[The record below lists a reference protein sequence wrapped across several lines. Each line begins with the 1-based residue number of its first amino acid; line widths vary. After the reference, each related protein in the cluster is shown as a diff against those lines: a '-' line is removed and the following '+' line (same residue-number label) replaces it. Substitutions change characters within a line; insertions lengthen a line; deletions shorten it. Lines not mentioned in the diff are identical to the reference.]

1 MRFDAGNPADRA
13 AFGRPFD
20 VCVIGTGPA
29 GTTLA
34 RQLAARGLDVALMEA
49 GGLEWS
55 EESQDVTRG
64 TSVGILYPDLDV
76 ARLRFLGGN
85 SNHWNGL
92 CRAFDATD
100 FEARPANPDAAWPI
114 GRADLDPYTD
124 AVHDILDLTPIDDGD
139 PNPGTEP
146 STGFRRIH
154 YFRSAP
160 TRFGEKYLDELTASE
175 RISLCL
181 NANLVDIRLDDA
193 LGTVTGAHFKGY
205 ARDDSGFTVQARAYA
220 LCCGGI
226 ENPRLLLNFRS
237 QIPAGIG
244 NQNDLV
250 GRYYND
256 HPGTPPPLG
265 EVIFTG
271 QPLADAQFFEPTEA
285 LMAELGSMP
294 MNVRINYAS
303 DRKPLP
309 FGKELARTLQCA
321 VPYADRLTD
330 AVLGDALTCG
340 LGGGVE
346 DWWHSRDGV
355 RWPWGRVA
363 FNAQAALNRDSRVM
377 LSDEVDAFGMNRVK
391 LDWRV
396 QPVDNASIRETIQAF
411 AGWLAEEDI
420 GRMKI
425 YDWVL
430 TDTPIEV
437 ASSGTESMSSWHH
450 MCGTRMATDPKMGVV
465 DADCRVHGVSNLYIG
480 GSSVF
485 SSSGFV
491 NPTYTIVQLA
501 LRLGDHLGE
510 TLPAAATPATTT
522 PATTTTPAGVPEAP
536 AAPEG
541 SKP

>member
-1 MRFDAGNPADRA
+1 MRFDATTDRA
-13 AFGRPFD
+13 AFERGFD

-34 RQLAARGLDVALMEA
+34 RKLAARGLDVALMEA

-76 ARLRFLGGN
+76 ARLRYLGGN

-92 CRAFDATD
+92 CRAFDAQD
-100 FEARPANPDAAWPI
+100 FQARPVNPDAAWPI
-114 GRADLDPYTD
+114 GRPELDPYTD
-124 AVHDILDLTPIDDGD
+124 ETHAILDLTPIDDGD
-139 PNPGTEP
+139 PDPGAEP
-146 STGFRRIH
+146 ATGFRRIH

-175 RISLCL
+175 RIALCL
-181 NANLVDIRLDDA
+181 NANLVDLTLDDA
-193 LGTVTGAHFKGY
+193 LGTVTGAHFRSY
-205 ARDDSGFTVQARAYA
+205 AKDDPGFTVRARAYA

-226 ENPRLLLNFRS
+226 ENPRLLLNFTR
-237 QIPAGIG
+237 QVPAGIG
-244 NQNDLV
+244 NANDLV
-250 GRYYND
+250 GRYYSD
-256 HPGTPPPLG
+256 HPGTPPQLG
-265 EVIFTG
+265 EVIFTA
-271 QPLADAQFFEPTEA
+271 PPPAEVQFFEPTEA

-294 MNVRINYAS
+294 INVRINAMH
-303 DRKPLP
+303 RKPLP
-309 FGKELARTLQCA
+309 FGKELARTLQCS
-321 VPYADRLTD
+321 VPYADRLTQ

-346 DWWHSRDGV
+346 DWWHSRDPD
-355 RWPWGRVA
+355 RWPFGKVV

-377 LSDEVDAFGMNRVK
+377 LSEEVDAFGMRRVK
-391 LDWRV
+391 LDWQV
-396 QPVDNASIRETIQAF
+396 LPVDNASIRKTIGAF

-420 GRMKI
+420 ARMKI

-430 TDTPIEV
+430 TDTPIET

-450 MCGTRMATDPKMGVV
+450 MCGTRMATDPKAGVV
-465 DADCRVHGVSNLYIG
+465 DAQCRVHGISNLYIG

-485 SSSGFV
+485 ASSGFV

-501 LRLGDHLGE
+501 LRLGDHLGD
-510 TLPAAATPATTT
+510 TLPAPAARATPVST
-522 PATTTTPAGVPEAP
+522 PAPA

-541 SKP
+541 GNP

>member
-1 MRFDAGNPADRA
+1 MRFDATTDRA
-13 AFGRPFD
+13 AFDRAFD

-34 RQLAARGLDVALMEA
+34 RRLAARGLEVALMEA

-92 CRAFDATD
+92 CRAFDAQD
-100 FEARPANPDAAWPI
+100 FQARPVNPDAAWPI
-114 GRADLDPYTD
+114 GRAELDTYTD
-124 AVHDILDLTPIDDGD
+124 ETHQILDLVPIDDGD
-139 PNPGTEP
+139 PDPETEP
-146 STGFRRIH
+146 SSGFRRIH

-160 TRFGEKYLDELTASE
+160 TRFGEKYLDELTSNE

-181 NANLVDIRLDDA
+181 NANLVDLRLDDA
-193 LGTVTGAHFKGY
+193 LGTVTGALFKGY
-205 ARDDSGFTVQARAYA
+205 AKNDPGFTVRARAYA

-226 ENPRLLLNFRS
+226 ENPRLLLNFTS

-250 GRYYND
+250 GRYYSD

-265 EVIFTG
+265 EVVFTG
-271 QPLADAQFFEPTEA
+271 QPAAEIQFFEPTEA
-285 LMAELGSMP
+285 LMAELGTMP
-294 MNVRINYAS
+294 INVRVNYM

-309 FGKELARTLQCA
+309 FGKELARTLQCS
-321 VPYADRLTD
+321 VPYADRLTE
-330 AVLGDALTCG
+330 AVLGDALQCG
-340 LGGGVE
+340 MGGGVE
-346 DWWHSRDGV
+346 DWWRSRDGA
-355 RWPWGRVA
+355 RWPFGRVV

-377 LSDEVDAFGMNRVK
+377 LGDETDAFGMRRVK

-396 QPVDNASIRETIQAF
+396 LPVDDASIRETIKAF
-411 AGWLAEEDI
+411 AGWLAEQDI

-437 ASSGTESMSSWHH
+437 ASSGDESMSSWHH

-465 DADCRVHGVSNLYIG
+465 DADCRVHGISNLYVG

-501 LRLGDHLGE
+501 LRLGDHLGD
-510 TLPAAATPATTT
+510 TLPAPA
-522 PATTTTPAGVPEAP
+522 ATTTTAPASA

-541 SKP
+541 GNP

>member
-1 MRFDAGNPADRA
+1 MRLDAASAADRA
-13 AFGRPFD
+13 AFERSFD

-34 RQLAARGLDVALMEA
+34 RRLAARGLDVALMEA

-92 CRAFDATD
+92 CRAFEATD
-100 FEARPANPDAAWPI
+100 FQARPANPDAAWPF
-114 GRADLDPYTD
+114 GKPELDPYTD
-124 AVHDILDLTPIDDGD
+124 ETHSILDLVPIDDGD
-139 PNPGTEP
+139 PNPGAEP
-146 STGFRRIH
+146 ETGFRRIH

-160 TRFGEKYLDELTASE
+160 TRFGEKYLAELTASE
-175 RISLCL
+175 RIALCL
-181 NANLVDIRLDDA
+181 NANLVDLVLDDA
-193 LGTVTGAHFKGY
+193 LGTVTAAQFKGY
-205 ARDDSGFTVQARAYA
+205 AADDPGFTVRARAYA

-250 GRYYND
+250 GRYYSD

-265 EVIFTG
+265 EVIFTAM
-271 QPLADAQFFEPTEA
+271 PPAEVQFFTPTEA

-294 MNVRINYAS
+294 INVRINYAN
-303 DRKPLP
+303 RRPLA
-309 FGKELARTLQCA
+309 FGKELARTLQCS
-321 VPYADRLTD
+321 VPYADRLTE

-346 DWWHSRDGV
+346 DWWHSRDGD
-355 RWPWGRVA
+355 RWPWGKVA

-377 LSDEVDAFGMNRVK
+377 LAEETDAFGMNRVK

-396 QPVDNASIRETIQAF
+396 QPVDDASIRETITAF
-411 AGWLAEEDI
+411 AGWLAENDI

-437 ASSGTESMSSWHH
+437 ASSGEESMSSWHH

-465 DADCRVHGVSNLYIG
+465 DADCRVHGISNLYIG

-485 SSSGFV
+485 ASSGFV

-501 LRLGDHLGE
+501 LRLGDHLGD
-510 TLPAAATPATTT
+510 TLPASAATATPAST
-522 PATTTTPAGVPEAP
+522 P
-536 AAPEG
+536 AAPTPAPEG
-541 SKP
+541 GNP